1 MITVE
6 QNVIQYL
13 GMTGV
18 TSVYTKLIK
27 IFNDNFGLNQALAKN
42 DMEAFKEIV
51 NTAIENGKLP
61 QE

>member
-1 MITVE
+1 MNIW
-6 QNVIQYL
+6 
-13 GMTGV
+13 GR
-18 TSVYTKLIK
+18 IK

-51 NTAIENGKLP
+51 NTAIENGELP